1 MSLWAL
7 SFVVVGF
14 FLVPG
19 AYRYAG
25 VELSTLGPE
34 GRAGFTLISQI
45 VQTIVTLALV
55 WGVTSKSIDETG
67 TKGLFSYSVAAPF
80 SPRQGWLAWGLSGL
94 VLAPFLVTAVATLV
108 TAAGYEDA
116 VGGKGTVDGVA
127 QMIGL
132 DLPTY
137 GSLLAV
143 TGVMAPVLEETL
155 FRGFLLTSLTK
166 WMPTWAAV
174 LVSSLGFG
182 LAHFSPR
189 DLPVLT
195 TLGVLLGFSYV
206 RSKSLMTPIFI
217 HGMWNGSV
225 LTFLFALTASGVD
238 VEAMLKEL
246 R

>member
-1 MSLWAL
+1 MLSLPPVL
-7 SFVVVGF
+7 FTC
-14 FLVPG
+14 
-19 AYRYAG
+19 RYS
-25 VELSTLGPE
+25 L
-34 GRAGFTLISQI
+34 
-45 VQTIVTLALV
+45 
-55 WGVTSKSIDETG
+55 D
-67 TKGLFSYSVAAPF
+67 APF

-94 VLAPFLVTAVATLV
+94 ILAPVFVTAIATLV
-108 TAAGYEDA
+108 TYAGYEEA

-127 QMIGL
+127 NMIEL
-132 DLPTY
+132 DVPTY
-137 GSLLAV
+137 SSLLAV
-143 TGVMAPVLEETL
+143 TAFMAPVLEETL

-166 WMPTWAAV
+166 WLPTWAAV
-174 LVSSLGFG
+174 GVSSLAFG

-206 RSKSLMTPIFI
+206 RSKNLMTPIFI